1 LSPDSKLILLL
12 IALLVGA
19 ALLIAVGALLFF
31 RSRRKADTSGDPQVA
46 PAQLVKEFRSSLSI
60 LQSKIPGNDYQYRA
74 PWILALGEPSA
85 GKTTILTQL
94 ETDSSAFGND
104 PALSVE
110 WRFLS
115 GGALIDIPGAFFF
128 NNAQRATTDTNWNRF
143 LRLLGRHR
151 PYRPIDGIVLFVPAT
166 ELKKDGDAENA
177 EREVRAGAIRAK
189 LDHLQNVLAMVVP
202 IYVVVSKC
210 DHIRGFESF
219 HAEINPDRECDLL
232 GWSNPNT
239 LETAFQPTWVDEA
252 FDELRDGLRRLQI
265 RIFADRAVNAADEL
279 FLFPLELDRMRGP
292 LRTYLTEIFRET
304 AYVDPNFLR
313 GIYFCGDVTGGSL
326 RLQSGTDSAAN
337 SSTVDLVLS
346 QSTVAGFR
354 PRVVFTRDLFDL
366 KVFPESR
373 IARPVGRMRLSRYR
387 ALISAQAVLAT
398 LVIALGIGTTVGYN
412 RLAYLKEHRFEGLL
426 DILSLRIQEP
436 NAASKPVSVETAYEL
451 VDAIGV
457 SDAHGFR
464 ALFLPASWRDPINT
478 SVSSALAD
486 SFSREILPAFRNA
499 LDLKANAQIGNCLS
513 VPAAEQTLPNEVDAL
528 ARLTVSDDLEYQQL
542 DKSLRD
548 YDALRD
554 AIRRY
559 DFFRGSGRGGFADL
573 NRLFE
578 YLLGR
583 DIEDEN
589 RFRHNPYYQRALR
602 QAIGPPVAATENN
615 RLADCVG
622 KMTAARLE
630 NFFTSWFEKNNPLPD
645 LTGNVAD
652 EIDNLQSGQKV
663 SREDLKNLVD
673 DGRRLDALLA
683 SGSFGW
689 LRQTAFNPADF
700 PVLSQRL
707 TAEPFASPDYLAAM
721 NRQGNI
727 AFAKLK
733 ETLLAENSDA
743 AGTILNLSGADIHV
757 SAPVL
762 ALSTTLNALLS
773 QDFMA
778 EADGTAVPVAKGAA
792 VLWNKAS
799 LVRAPQLK
807 DSFDKFVHDRLP
819 LLPSALRSSVY
830 AVAQNGLNASVLQA
844 VARSREPVSGNS
856 NDPSLLQVEIRS
868 FEEAIPVLA
877 QLQSSLAAGT
887 AKPRADLNLMLT
899 QEALSLA
906 SRIDTIFQ
914 SNTFYAPAAGSLQR
928 WDGSKPLSFTNFSA
942 ENAEDI
948 EAYLAR
954 EHERIKA
961 IAIDYVEPLT
971 QYLHGHGLPG
981 PPGFEKW
988 PGIIQDVKDYEAKK
1002 PGNPIASLE
1011 SFIRSNLDKI
1021 TPAEGCQS
1029 ATGLSRGNDVFA
1041 LRKASLQS
1049 EAGRRCS
1056 ELLLAA
1062 YAEQIAGL
1070 FNQRLAGKFP
1080 FGPVPATP
1088 DVQEADPTD
1097 TVQFLQAEEQI
1108 GPGLMAYLRKQ
1119 SNYGDVLEFLQQSE
1133 ALRQMFA
1140 EGLKDGKVF
1149 LDSPI
1154 TFRANRAAEI
1164 GGDHIIDWE
1173 FQTGDQIA
1181 KYSDS
1186 VKGLRWAWGSP
1197 VRVSLRFA
1205 KDSPETPVANPDG
1218 KVEGLTVT
1226 YEAHDPWALF
1236 TLLRNHPGVD
1246 ADFGASAAK
1255 SIGVIRFVIPTT
1267 LGGPRTATSQA
1278 SGKAVVFLRL
1288 AVQATGTKEPRQIP
1302 IATFPQ
1308 RAPQISD
1315 LHDIAST
1322 R

>member
-1 LSPDSKLILLL
+1 LSPDSKLILVLIVLL
-12 IALLVGA
+12 IGA
-19 ALLIAVGALLFF
+19 ALSIAVGAFLFF
-31 RSRRKADTSGDPQVA
+31 RSRRKTDTRGGPQVA
-46 PAQLVKEFRSSLSI
+46 SAQLVKEFRSSLSI

-85 GKTTILTQL
+85 GKTTLLTQL
-94 ETDSSAFGND
+94 ETDSSIFGHD

-115 GGALIDIPGAFFF
+115 GGALIDVPGAFFF
-128 NNAQRATTDTNWNRF
+128 NNAQRATTDSNWNRF

-151 PYRPIDGIVLFVPAT
+151 PYRPIDGIVLFVPAP
-166 ELKKDGDAENA
+166 ELEKDADTENA
-177 EREVRAGAIRAK
+177 EREIRAGAIRTK

-202 IYVVVSKC
+202 IYVVVTKC

-219 HAEINPDRECDLL
+219 HAEINPDRECDLF

-252 FDELRDGLRRLQI
+252 FDELREGLRRLQI
-265 RIFADRAVNAADEL
+265 RIFANRPVNAADNL
-279 FLFPLELDRMRGP
+279 FLFPLELDRLRGP

-304 AYVDPNFLR
+304 TYVDPNFLR
-313 GIYFCGDVTGGSL
+313 GIYFCGDVSGGNRRFQPGTG
-326 RLQSGTDSAAN
+326 SAAN
-337 SSTVDLVLS
+337 SSIVDLVLS
-346 QSTVAGFR
+346 PSAIASFR
-354 PRVVFTRDLFDL
+354 PRIAFTRDLFDL

-373 IARPVGRMRLSRYR
+373 IARPVGRMRRLRNR
-387 ALISAQAVLAT
+387 TLISAQAVFAT
-398 LVIALGIGTTVGYN
+398 LIIALGIGTTVAYN
-412 RLAYLKEHRFEGLL
+412 RLAYLREHRFEGLL
-426 DILSLRIQEP
+426 DILSARIQEP
-436 NAASKPVSVETAYEL
+436 TLASRPVSVETAYEL
-451 VDAIGV
+451 VDTLGV
-457 SDAHGFR
+457 LDAHGFR
-464 ALFLPASWRDPINT
+464 ALFLPASWRDPIDT

-499 LDLKANAQIGNCLS
+499 LDMKANAQIGNCLS

-542 DKSLRD
+542 DKSLRE

-559 DFFRGSGRGGFADL
+559 DLFRGTGRGEFTDL

-583 DIEDEN
+583 DLEDEN

-602 QAIGPPVAATENN
+602 QAVGPPVGATENN
-615 RLADCVG
+615 RLTDCAA
-622 KMTAARLE
+622 KITASRLE

-645 LTGNVAD
+645 LTGNVAT
-652 EIDNLQSGQKV
+652 EIDNLQSGEQA
-663 SREDLKNLVD
+663 SREDLKNLID
-673 DGRRLDALLA
+673 DVRRLDGLLA

-689 LRQTAFNPADF
+689 LRQTAFNPSDF

-707 TAEPFASPDYLAAM
+707 AAEPFVNPEYIAAM
-721 NRQGNI
+721 NRQGSI

-733 ETLLAENSDA
+733 ETLLAEDSDA
-743 AGTILNLSGADIHV
+743 AGAILNLSGADIHV
-757 SAPVL
+757 STPVL
-762 ALSTTLNALLS
+762 ALSATLNALLS

-778 EADGTAVPVAKGAA
+778 EADVATAPAAKGSG

-799 LVRAPQLK
+799 LAHAAQLK

-844 VARSREPVSGNS
+844 VDRSREAVSGDS
-856 NDPSLLQVEIRS
+856 NDPSLLQVKIQS
-868 FEEAIPVLA
+868 FQEAVPVLA
-877 QLQSSLAAGT
+877 QLQSWLAAGT
-887 AKPRADLNLMLT
+887 AKPRTDLNLMLT

-906 SRIDTIFQ
+906 TRIDSIFP
-914 SNTFYAPAAGSLQR
+914 SSAFYAPAAGSLQR
-928 WDGSKPLSFTNFSA
+928 WDGSKPLSLASYSA
-942 ENAEDI
+942 ENAEDL

-954 EHERIKA
+954 EHDRIKG
-961 IAIDYVEPLT
+961 IAFNYIEPLS
-971 QYLHGHGLPG
+971 QYLHSRGLPG
-981 PPGFEKW
+981 PVGFEKW
-988 PGIIQDVKDYEAKK
+988 PGIIQDIKDYEAKK
-1002 PGNPIASLE
+1002 PGNAVASLE
-1011 SFIRSNLDKI
+1011 SFIRTNFDKI

-1029 ATGLSRGNDVFA
+1029 ATGLSRGSDVFL

-1049 EAGRRCS
+1049 EAARRCS
-1056 ELLLAA
+1056 ELLLAT
-1062 YAEQIAGL
+1062 YTEQIAEF

-1088 DVQEADPTD
+1088 DVQEADPND

-1108 GPGLMAYLRKQ
+1108 GPGLLTYLRKQ
-1119 SNYGDVLEFLQQSE
+1119 SNYSDVLEFVEQSE

-1140 EGLKDGKVF
+1140 EGLKDGKLFV
-1149 LDSPI
+1149 DSPI
-1154 TFRANRAAEI
+1154 TFRANRAGEI

-1181 KYSDS
+1181 KYPDP
-1186 VKGLRWAWGSP
+1186 VRGLRWAWGNP

-1218 KVEGLTVT
+1218 KVDGLTVT

-1236 TLLRNHPGVD
+1236 TLLRNHPGLD
-1246 ADFGASAAK
+1246 ADFGVNIAK
-1255 SIGVIRFVIPTT
+1255 STGIIRFAIPTA
-1267 LGGPRTATSQA
+1267 LSGPRTAIAQA
-1278 SGKAVVFLRL
+1278 SGKTVVFLRL
-1288 AVQATGTKEPRQIP
+1288 AAQATGPKEPRQIP

-1308 RAPQISD
+1308 RAPQISA
-1315 LHDIAST
+1315 LHDIASA

>member
-1 LSPDSKLILLL
+1 VSPDSKLILLL
-12 IALLVGA
+12 IVLLIGA
-19 ALLIAVGALLFF
+19 VLSIAVGALVFF
-31 RSRRKADTSGDPQVA
+31 RSRRKTDTSGDPQVA
-46 PAQLVKEFRSSLSI
+46 SAQLVKEFRSSLSI

-94 ETDSSAFGND
+94 ETDSSVFGHD

-110 WRFLS
+110 WRFLP

-128 NNAQRATTDTNWNRF
+128 NNAQRATTDGNWNRF

-151 PYRPIDGIVLFVPAT
+151 PYRPVDGIVLFVSAP
-166 ELKKDGDAENA
+166 ELKKDSDAESA
-177 EREVRAGAIRAK
+177 EREIRAGAIRAK
-189 LDHLQNVLAMVVP
+189 LDRLQTVLAMVVP
-202 IYVVVSKC
+202 IYVVVTKC

-219 HAEINPDRECDLL
+219 HAEINPDRECDVF

-252 FDELRDGLRRLQI
+252 FDALREGLRRLQI
-265 RIFADRAVNAADEL
+265 RIFAGRAVNAADDL

-313 GIYFCGDVTGGSL
+313 GIYFCGDVTGDNR
-326 RLQSGTDSAAN
+326 RLQPEMGSAIN
-337 SSTVDLVLS
+337 SSIVELVLS
-346 QSTVAGFR
+346 PSAIVSFR
-354 PRVVFTRDLFDL
+354 PRIAFTRDLFDL

-398 LVIALGIGTTVGYN
+398 LIITLGIGTTVGYN

-426 DILSLRIQEP
+426 DILSARVQEP
-436 NAASKPVSVETAYEL
+436 TVASKPVSVETAYEL

-457 SDAHGFR
+457 LDAHGFR
-464 ALFLPASWRDPINT
+464 ALFLPASWRDPINK

-486 SFSREILPAFRNA
+486 SFSREILPTFRNA
-499 LDLKANAQIGNCLS
+499 LDIKATEQIGNCLS
-513 VPAAEQTLPNEVDAL
+513 VPTAEQALPNEVDAL
-528 ARLTVSDDLEYQQL
+528 ARITVSDDLEYQQL
-542 DKSLRD
+542 DKSLRE

-559 DFFRGSGRGGFADL
+559 DLFRGTGRGSFADL

-589 RFRHNPYYQRALR
+589 RFRHNPYYQRALQ

-615 RLADCVG
+615 RLTDCVG
-622 KMTAARLE
+622 KMTAVRLE
-630 NFFTSWFEKNNPLPD
+630 NFFTSWFDKNNPLPD
-645 LTGNVAD
+645 LTGNVAT
-652 EIDNLQSGQKV
+652 EIDNLQSGEQV

-673 DGRRLDALLA
+673 DVRRLDALLA

-689 LRQTAFNPADF
+689 LRQTAFNPNDF

-707 TAEPFASPDYLAAM
+707 TAEPFVNPDYHSAM
-721 NRQGNI
+721 DRQGNI

-757 SAPVL
+757 STPVL
-762 ALSTTLNALLS
+762 ALSSTLNALLS
-773 QDFMA
+773 QDFME
-778 EADGTAVPVAKGAA
+778 EADVMSVPVSKGSA

-799 LVRAPQLK
+799 LARAAQVK

-819 LLPSALRSSVY
+819 LLPSALRSSIH
-830 AVAQNGLNASVLQA
+830 AVAQNGLNTSVLQA
-844 VARSREPVSGNS
+844 VDRSREPVSGNS
-856 NDPSLLQVEIRS
+856 NDPSLLQVEIQS
-868 FEEAIPVLA
+868 FQEAVPVLT

-887 AKPRADLNLMLT
+887 VKPRTDLSLMLT
-899 QEALSLA
+899 QEALLLA
-906 SRIDTIFQ
+906 TRIDSIFPP
-914 SNTFYAPAAGSLQR
+914 SAFYAPAAGSLQH
-928 WDGSKPLSFTNFSA
+928 WDGSKPLSFTSYSA
-942 ENAEDI
+942 ENAEDL
-948 EAYLAR
+948 EAYLAG
-954 EHERIKA
+954 EHDRIKG
-961 IAIDYVEPLT
+961 IALNYIEPLS
-971 QYLHGHGLPG
+971 QYLHSRGLAG

-988 PGIIQDVKDYEAKK
+988 PGIIQDIKDHEAKK
-1002 PGNPIASLE
+1002 PGNAVASLE
-1011 SFIRSNLDKI
+1011 SFVRKNLEKI

-1029 ATGLSRGNDVFA
+1029 ATGLSRGSDVFL

-1049 EAGRRCS
+1049 EATRRCS
-1056 ELLLAA
+1056 ELLLAT
-1062 YAEQIAGL
+1062 YTEQIAGF
-1070 FNQRLAGKFP
+1070 FNRRLAGKFP

-1088 DVQEADPTD
+1088 DVQEADPND
-1097 TVQFLQAEEQI
+1097 MVQFLQAEERI
-1108 GPGLMAYLRKQ
+1108 GPGLMIYLQKQ
-1119 SNYGDVLEFLQQSE
+1119 PDYSDVLEFVQQSE

-1140 EGLKDGKVF
+1140 EGLKDGRVF
-1149 LDSPI
+1149 VDSPI
-1154 TFRANRAAEI
+1154 TFRANRTGEI

-1181 KYSDS
+1181 KYSDP
-1186 VKGLRWAWGSP
+1186 VKGLRWAWGNP

-1278 SGKAVVFLRL
+1278 SGKAIVFLRL

>member
-1 LSPDSKLILLL
+1 MSPDSKLTLLL
-12 IALLVGA
+12 VVLLIGA
-19 ALLIAVGALLFF
+19 ALLIAVGAFLFF
-31 RSRRKADTSGDPQVA
+31 RSRRKADASADPQVA
-46 PAQLVKEFRSSLSI
+46 TAQLVKGFRSSLSI

-85 GKTTILTQL
+85 GKTTLLTQL
-94 ETDSSAFGND
+94 ETDSSAFGQD

-115 GGALIDIPGAFFF
+115 GGALIDVPGAFFF
-128 NNAQRATTDTNWNRF
+128 NNAQRATTDSNWHRF

-151 PYRPIDGIVLFVPAT
+151 PYRPIDGTVLFVPAP
-166 ELKKDGDAENA
+166 ELKKNSDAEDA

-189 LDHLQNVLAMVVP
+189 LDHLQNVLGMVVP
-202 IYVVVSKC
+202 IYVVVTKC
-210 DHIRGFESF
+210 DHIRGFEAF
-219 HAEINPDRECDLL
+219 HAEINPDRECDLF

-239 LETAFQPTWVDEA
+239 LDTAFQPTWVDEA
-252 FDELRDGLRRLQI
+252 FDELCDGLRRLQI
-265 RIFADRAVNAADEL
+265 RIFAGRPVKAADDL
-279 FLFPLELDRMRGP
+279 FLLPLELDRLRGP
-292 LRTYLTEIFRET
+292 LRTYLAEIFRET
-304 AYVDPNFLR
+304 TYVDPNFLR
-313 GIYFCGDVTGGSL
+313 GIYFCGDVTGGNL
-326 RLQSGTDSAAN
+326 RLQPAADSAAN
-337 SSTVDLVLS
+337 FSIVDIVPSSS
-346 QSTVAGFR
+346 IVASFR
-354 PRVVFTRDLFDL
+354 PRIAFARDLFDL

-373 IARPVGRMRLSRYR
+373 IARPVGRMRRLRNR
-387 ALISAQAVLAT
+387 TLISAQAVFAT
-398 LVIALGIGTTVGYN
+398 LVIALGIGTTVAYN

-426 DILSLRIQEP
+426 DILAARIQEP
-436 NAASKPVSVETAYEL
+436 TFASKPVSVETAYEL
-451 VDAIGV
+451 VDTLGV

-464 ALFLPASWRDPINT
+464 ALFLPASWRDPIDK

-499 LDLKANAQIGNCLS
+499 LDIKANALIGNCLS
-513 VPAAEQTLPNEVDAL
+513 VPAAEQTLPNELDSL
-528 ARLTVSDDLEYQQL
+528 ARLTVGDDLEYQEL
-542 DKSLRD
+542 DRSLRE
-548 YDALRD
+548 YDSLHD

-559 DFFRGSGRGGFADL
+559 DLLRGTGRGRFDDL

-583 DIEDEN
+583 NIEDEN
-589 RFRHNPYYQRALR
+589 RFRHNPYYQRALQ
-602 QAIGPPVAATENN
+602 QAIGAPVAATENN
-615 RLADCVG
+615 RLTDCAG

-645 LTGNVAD
+645 LTANVAV
-652 EIDNLQSGQKV
+652 EIDNLQSGEQT

-673 DGRRLDALLA
+673 DVRRLDALLA

-689 LRQTAFNPADF
+689 LRQTAFNPSDF

-707 TAEPFASPDYLAAM
+707 ITEPFASPDYVAAM

-733 ETLLAENSDA
+733 EALLAENSDA
-743 AGTILNLSGADIHV
+743 AGTVLNLSGADIHV
-757 SAPVL
+757 STPIL
-762 ALSTTLNALLS
+762 ALSSTLNALLS

-778 EADGTAVPVAKGAA
+778 EADGTAAPVAKGSA

-799 LVRAPQLK
+799 LVRATQLK

-830 AVAQNGLNASVLQA
+830 AVAQNGLNTSVLQA
-844 VARSREPVSGNS
+844 VAGSREPVNGNS
-856 NDPSLLQVEIRS
+856 NDPSLLQVEIQS
-868 FEEAIPVLA
+868 FQEAVPVLA

-906 SRIDTIFQ
+906 SRLDSIFQ
-914 SNTFYAPAAGSLQR
+914 PNAFYAPAAGSLQR
-928 WDGSKPLSFTNFSA
+928 WDGSKPLSLTNFGA
-942 ENAEDI
+942 ENAEDL

-954 EHERIKA
+954 EHDRIKG
-961 IAIDYVEPLT
+961 IAINCVEPLS
-971 QYLHGHGLPG
+971 QYLHSRGLAG
-981 PPGFEKW
+981 PAEFDKW
-988 PGIIQDVKDYEAKK
+988 PGIIQDIKDYEAKK

-1011 SFIRSNLDKI
+1011 SFVRTNLDKI
-1021 TPAEGCQS
+1021 TLAEGCQS
-1029 ATGLSRGNDVFA
+1029 ATGVSRGNDVFF
-1041 LRKASLQS
+1041 LRKASLQGG
-1049 EAGRRCS
+1049 ATRRCS
-1056 ELLLAA
+1056 ELLLAT
-1062 YAEQIAGL
+1062 YTEGIAGF

-1080 FGPVPATP
+1080 FGPVPATA
-1088 DVQEADPTD
+1088 DAQEADPSD
-1097 TVQFLQAEEQI
+1097 TIQFLQAEEQI
-1108 GPGLMAYLRKQ
+1108 GPGLLTYLRKQ
-1119 SNYGDVLEFLQQSE
+1119 STYRDVLDFVEQSE

-1140 EGLKDGKVF
+1140 EGLKDGQLFV
-1149 LDSPI
+1149 DSPI
-1154 TFRANRAAEI
+1154 TFRANRQGEI

-1173 FQTGDQIA
+1173 FQAGGQIA
-1181 KYSDS
+1181 KYLDP
-1186 VKGLRWAWGSP
+1186 VKGLRWTWGNP

-1205 KDSPETPVANPDG
+1205 KDSPEIPVASSDG
-1218 KVEGLTVT
+1218 KVDGLTVT

-1236 TLLRNHPGVD
+1236 TLLRSHPGVD
-1246 ADFGASAAK
+1246 ADFGVSVAK
-1255 SIGVIRFVIPTT
+1255 STGVIRFVIPTM
-1267 LGGPRTATSQA
+1267 LSGPRTVTSQA

-1288 AVQATGTKEPRQIP
+1288 AAQATGTKEPRQIP

-1315 LHDIAST
+1315 LHDVASA

>member
-1 LSPDSKLILLL
+1 MSPDSKLILVLIVLL
-12 IALLVGA
+12 IGA
-19 ALLIAVGALLFF
+19 ALSIAIGVLLFF

-46 PAQLVKEFRSSLSI
+46 STQLAKEFRSSLSI

-85 GKTTILTQL
+85 GKTAILTQL
-94 ETDSSAFGND
+94 ETDSSAFGHD

-115 GGALIDIPGAFFF
+115 GGALIDVPGAFFF
-128 NNAQRATTDTNWNRF
+128 NNAQRATTDNNWNRF
-143 LRLLGRHR
+143 LRLIGRHR
-151 PYRPIDGIVLFVPAT
+151 PYRPIDGIVLFVPAP

-177 EREVRAGAIRAK
+177 EREIRAGAIRAK
-189 LDHLQNVLAMVVP
+189 LDRLQNVLAMVVP
-202 IYVVVSKC
+202 IYVVVTKC

-219 HAEINPDRECDLL
+219 HAEINPDRECDLF

-239 LETAFQPTWVDEA
+239 LETAFQAAWVDEA
-252 FDELRDGLRRLQI
+252 FDEIREGLRRLQI
-265 RIFADRAVNAADEL
+265 RIFSGRAVNAADDL
-279 FLFPLELDRMRGP
+279 FLFPLELDRMRGS

-313 GIYFCGDVTGGSL
+313 GIYFCGDVTGGNL
-326 RLQSGTDSAAN
+326 RLQPAAGSSAS

-346 QSTVAGFR
+346 PSAVAGFR
-354 PRVVFTRDLFDL
+354 PRIAFTRDLFDL

-387 ALISAQAVLAT
+387 ALISAQAALAT

-426 DILSLRIQEP
+426 DVLSARIQEP
-436 NAASKPVSVETAYEL
+436 TLASEPVSVETAYEL
-451 VDAIGV
+451 VDTLGV

-464 ALFLPASWRDPINT
+464 ALFLPASWRDPIDT

-499 LDLKANAQIGNCLS
+499 LDRKANAQIGNCLS

-559 DFFRGSGRGGFADL
+559 DLLRGSGRGSFADL

-589 RFRHNPYYQRALR
+589 RFRHNPYYQRALQ
-602 QAIGPPVAATENN
+602 QAVGPPVATTENN
-615 RLADCVG
+615 RLTDCAG
-622 KMTAARLE
+622 KMTASRLE

-652 EIDNLQSGQKV
+652 EIDKLQSGEQV

-673 DGRRLDALLA
+673 DVRRLDALLA

-689 LRQTAFNPADF
+689 LRQTSFNPADF
-700 PVLSQRL
+700 PALSQRL
-707 TAEPFASPDYLAAM
+707 IAEPFANPDYLAGM

-743 AGTILNLSGADIHV
+743 SGTILNLSGADIHV
-757 SAPVL
+757 STPVL
-762 ALSTTLNALLS
+762 ALSSTLNALLS

-778 EADGTAVPVAKGAA
+778 EADAMAVPVAKGSA

-799 LVRAPQLK
+799 LARAAQLK

-830 AVAQNGLNASVLQA
+830 AVAQNGLNTSVLQA
-844 VARSREPVSGNS
+844 VDRSREPVNGNG
-856 NDPSLLQVEIRS
+856 NDPSLLQVEIQS
-868 FEEAIPVLA
+868 FQEAIPVLA

-887 AKPRADLNLMLT
+887 AKPRTDLNLMLT

-906 SRIDTIFQ
+906 TRIDSIP
-914 SNTFYAPAAGSLQR
+914 SAFYAPAAGSLQR
-928 WDGSKPLSFTNFSA
+928 WDGSKPLSFASYSA
-942 ENAEDI
+942 ENAEDL

-954 EHERIKA
+954 EHDRIKG
-961 IAIDYVEPLT
+961 IALNYIEPLS
-971 QYLHGHGLPG
+971 QYLHSRGLLG
-981 PPGFEKW
+981 PTGFEKW
-988 PGIIQDVKDYEAKK
+988 PGIIQDIKDYEAKK
-1002 PGNPIASLE
+1002 PGNAVASLE
-1011 SFIRSNLDKI
+1011 SFVRTNLDKI

-1029 ATGLSRGNDVFA
+1029 ATGLSRGSDVFL

-1049 EAGRRCS
+1049 EAARRCS
-1056 ELLLAA
+1056 ELLLAT
-1062 YAEQIAGL
+1062 YTEQIAGF

-1088 DVQEADPTD
+1088 DVQEADPND

-1108 GPGLMAYLRKQ
+1108 GPGLLSYLRKQ
-1119 SNYGDVLEFLQQSE
+1119 SNYSDVLEFVEQSE

-1140 EGLKDGKVF
+1140 EGLKDGKLFV
-1149 LDSPI
+1149 DSPI
-1154 TFRANRAAEI
+1154 TLRANRAGEI

-1181 KYSDS
+1181 KYPDP
-1186 VKGLRWAWGSP
+1186 VKGLRWAWGNP
-1197 VRVSLRFA
+1197 VRVLLRFA
-1205 KDSPETPVANPDG
+1205 KDSPERPVANPDG
-1218 KVEGLTVT
+1218 KVDGLTVT

-1236 TLLRNHPGVD
+1236 TLLRNHPGLD
-1246 ADFGASAAK
+1246 ADFGASIAK
-1255 SIGVIRFVIPTT
+1255 STGIIRLVIPTA
-1267 LGGPRTATSQA
+1267 LSGPRTATAQA

-1288 AVQATGTKEPRQIP
+1288 AAQATGTKEPRQIP

-1308 RAPQISD
+1308 RAPQISA
-1315 LHDIAST
+1315 LHDIASA